1 MISKIFISSSFHMGF
16 LLNPSNAASAQFEL
30 PLVLV
35 VAGADADVE
44 GGARGRF
51 CADVVGSVAR
61 WLFDVDA
68 VAAFAGVVF
77 VVP

>member
-1 MISKIFISSSFHMGF
+1 MGF
-16 LLNPSNAASAQFEL
+16 LLNPSSAASAQLEL
-30 PLVLV
+30 PLVFA

-51 CADVVGSVAR
+51 GADVVGGVAR

-68 VAAFAGVVF
+68 VAASAGVVCGLF
-77 VVP
+77 PVP